1 MTVNID
7 MTVVITVVFV
17 VVIYLMTDIVAAATA
32 RHRGYRPDSASNLRD
47 KSKGGAHDGLL
58 PIISS

>member
-7 MTVVITVVFV
+7 MIVVMTVVFV

-32 RHRGYRPDSASNLRD
+32 RHRGYRPVSASNL
-47 KSKGGAHDGLL
+47 
-58 PIISS
+58 